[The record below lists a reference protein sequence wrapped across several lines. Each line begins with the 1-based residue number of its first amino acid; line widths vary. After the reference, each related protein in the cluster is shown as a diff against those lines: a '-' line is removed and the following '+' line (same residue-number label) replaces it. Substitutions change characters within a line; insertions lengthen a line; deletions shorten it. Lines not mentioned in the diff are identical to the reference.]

1 MAGCF
6 LICRVFFFD
15 QTLYF
20 FGIGEKNR
28 PTEKLVQLEGVVEQT
43 GTYRK
48 REQKNQTSSELD
60 KNGDSKELI

>member
-28 PTEKLVQLEGVVEQT
+28 PTEKLVQLEGVVERPEHT
-43 GTYRK
+43 GSESRK
-48 REQKNQTSSELD
+48 IKRVVNWTKLVTARS
-60 KNGDSKELI
+60 